1 MNFIYQT
8 SLFDD
13 GETTAPMIWSTI
25 HNSANTQF
33 NPQGSEPRITNGD
46 ALDAFDMKAMKKLV
60 NFDAQKWQVFCENV
74 GMTVYGAVA
83 LSWCKGA
90 QIENVWSSWRA
101 SAFPLKPTPE
111 FERPARFINPSLLPN
126 TNSLAEIAEAGNNKS
141 LPICAMI
148 AALKGPLN
156 FDLPYELLRTSPPQI
171 ASFLRS
177 RMLRSDIRQV
187 NDSSLIE
194 IWSQTI
200 KDTEYDV
207 GEEEGSK

>member
-1 MNFIYQT
+1 
-8 SLFDD
+8 
-13 GETTAPMIWSTI
+13 
-25 HNSANTQF
+25 
-33 NPQGSEPRITNGD
+33 
-46 ALDAFDMKAMKKLV
+46 
-60 NFDAQKWQVFCENV
+60 
-74 GMTVYGAVA
+74 
-83 LSWCKGA
+83 
-90 QIENVWSSWRA
+90 
-101 SAFPLKPTPE
+101 
-111 FERPARFINPSLLPN
+111 
-126 TNSLAEIAEAGNNKS
+126 
-141 LPICAMI
+141 MI